1 MTKEG
6 QKLKELLLAWEETY
20 KKGQLT
26 FWILLSLRED
36 KKYVDE
42 IKSFVE
48 EKSNQTINC
57 ETQSLYRVL
66 RKFEHIG
73 VVDYEARKGNKGPDR
88 KYYFLT
94 ALGDELF
101 AQFVKRNIH
110 LFFSADIK
118 KLLNL

>member
-1 MTKEG
+1 MTKEE

-42 IKSFVE
+42 IKVFVE

-94 ALGDELF
+94 VLGEELF
-101 AQFVKRNIH
+101 ARFVKRNIH

-118 KLLNL
+118 QLLNL